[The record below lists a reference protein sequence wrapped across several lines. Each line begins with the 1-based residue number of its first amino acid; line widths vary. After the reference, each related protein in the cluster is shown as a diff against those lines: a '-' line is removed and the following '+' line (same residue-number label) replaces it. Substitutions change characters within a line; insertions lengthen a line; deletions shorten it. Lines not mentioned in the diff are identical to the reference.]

1 MARINNGAS
10 CASSKSG
17 KDMPKKRFNT
27 KRNKGAARRNE
38 RNDRTD
44 RGESAVTET
53 AGVGTSPNDVSWY
66 SNVPGLVET
75 AGRFA
80 FANPLGAPNRLTL
93 QYGQGK
99 EFYGPGIMR
108 LWYYPSIGYS
118 WVDNSAADISAR
130 KLYSYVVHAN
140 SRNTKYDAPDL
151 FMYTVAVAQAYALYS
166 YLTTGYGIC
175 NYYSALNRY
184 QAEAH
189 LTAMGFNSQFFLNN
203 QAGIA
208 FYLQQMAYR
217 LNSLFVPDSL
227 DYFKRIAFMPA
238 HVYMDSPLENSPHYV
253 FVPGFF
259 WKYQWHGVNQSS
271 TLTPVPNTLY
281 EVDSIDKLRGYVDP
295 FIAALT
301 NEQDI
306 GIMAGDVLKA
316 FGEEHMMKV
325 MPMPIEYTVRPEYSL
340 EMLVQIHNCTVCPG
354 DRANSLTI
362 GESANLDTFTVFQ
375 NIGSEDP
382 TRSGA
387 IMFAPKLKQ
396 TGKKAT
402 QPVGTAMI
410 DAGFID
416 MPISNPT
423 PADVMTATRLTAKC
437 VYDESAST
445 TATCPI
451 LNVDRMGTEIINS
464 VSYYVYT
471 ADGLH
476 NYAVDVN
483 AGSSGG
489 NFVQFKFAPILYP
502 IKRGDTAQHDVVN
515 GVGSALNN
523 FAVLSRND
531 VAQLHNAAMLSLF
544 DPKVGTVG

>member
-1 MARINNGAS
+1 MA
-10 CASSKSG
+10 
-17 KDMPKKRFNT
+17 
-27 KRNKGAARRNE
+27 RNKGMQRNNKVAKSNTQDSCARKNHSKFTRKDK
-38 RNDRTD
+38 RPTD
-44 RGESAVTET
+44 TT
-53 AGVGTSPNDVSWY
+53 ASIAEVKDGTSPNDVSWY

-80 FANPLGAPNRLTL
+80 FANPLGAPNRLNL
-93 QYGQGK
+93 QYARGK
-99 EFYGPGIMR
+99 DFYGPGIMR

-151 FMYTVAVAQAYALYS
+151 FMYTIAVAQAYALYS
-166 YLTTGYGIC
+166 YLTTAYGIC

-189 LTAMGFNSQFFLNN
+189 LEAMGLNAAFFLNN

-227 DYFKRIAFMPA
+227 DYFKRIAFLPA

-259 WKYQWHGVNQSS
+259 WKYQWHGVNGSS

-281 EVDSIDKLRGYVDP
+281 DVNSIGKLKGYVDQ

-316 FGEEHMMKV
+316 FGEERMMKV
-325 MPMPIEYTVRPEYSL
+325 VPMPIEYTVRPEYSL
-340 EMLVQIHNCTVCPG
+340 EMLVQIHNSTVCPG
-354 DRANSLTI
+354 DRDKSLTL
-362 GESANLDTFTVFQ
+362 GSQSGLDTFTVCQ
-375 NIGSEDP
+375 NVGTEDP
-382 TRSGA
+382 TSSGA
-387 IMFAPKLKQ
+387 ILFAPKLKQ
-396 TGKKAT
+396 TGKPVA
-402 QPVGTAMI
+402 QPAGTAML
-410 DAGFID
+410 DGAFVD
-416 MPISNPT
+416 MPIANPT
-423 PADVMTATRLTAKC
+423 PADVMTATRLTAKA
-437 VYDESAST
+437 VYDEAAST
-445 TATCPI
+445 AATAPVLTI
-451 LNVDRMGTEIINS
+451 DRMGTEIITS

-476 NYAVDVN
+476 NYSVN
-483 AGSSGG
+483 PNANSAGG
-489 NFVQFKFAPILYP
+489 NYVQFKFAPILYA
-502 IKRGDTAQHDVVN
+502 IKRGTKASEDEVS
-515 GVGSALNN
+515 GVASGLNN
-523 FAVLSRND
+523 FAVLTRND

>member
-1 MARINNGAS
+1 MARNNDVQRKVAKSSTQGS
-10 CASSKSG
+10 CDRKNRSKFVRKG
-17 KDMPKKRFNT
+17 KRQADATTP
-27 KRNKGAARRNE
+27 A
-38 RNDRTD
+38 
-44 RGESAVTET
+44 TE
-53 AGVGTSPNDVSWY
+53 VKDGTSPNDVSWY

-93 QYGQGK
+93 QYARGK

-151 FMYTVAVAQAYALYS
+151 FMYTVAVAQVYALYS
-166 YLTTGYGIC
+166 HLTTAYGIC

-189 LTAMGFNSQFFLNN
+189 LKALSVNAPFFLNN
-203 QAGIA
+203 QASIA

-227 DYFKRIAFMPA
+227 DYFKRIAFLPA
-238 HVYMDSPLENSPHYV
+238 HVYMDSPLENSQHYV

-259 WKYQWHGVNQSS
+259 WKYQWHGVNESS
-271 TLTPVPNTLY
+271 TLTPVPNELWS
-281 EVDSIDKLRGYVDP
+281 VDSMDKLRGFVEP

-325 MPMPIEYTVRPEYSL
+325 VPMPIDFSVKPEYSL
-340 EMLVQIHNCTVCPG
+340 EMLVQIHNSTVCPG
-354 DRANSLTI
+354 DRDKSLAI
-362 GESANLDTFTVFQ
+362 GTQSGLDTFTVFQ
-375 NIGSEDP
+375 NIGSEDA
-382 TRSGA
+382 TISGA
-387 IMFAPKLKQ
+387 IMFSPKLKQ
-396 TGKKAT
+396 AGNQAAK
-402 QPVGTAMI
+402 PVGTAML
-410 DAGFID
+410 DGAFVD
-416 MPISNPT
+416 MPIANPT
-423 PADVMTATRLTAKC
+423 PADVMTATRLTAKA
-437 VYDESAST
+437 VYDASAST
-445 TATCPI
+445 AAGAPV
-451 LNVDRMGTEIINS
+451 LNVDRMGTEIINGL
-464 VSYYVYT
+464 SYYVFT
-471 ADGLH
+471 ANGLQE
-476 NYAVDVN
+476 YSVDPN
-483 AGSSGG
+483 SSFSGG
-489 NFVQFKFAPILYP
+489 NYVQFKFAPILYP
-502 IKRGDTAQHDVVN
+502 IKRGATANEDEVS

-523 FAVLSRND
+523 FSILTRND
-531 VAQLHNAAMLSLF
+531 IAQLHNAAMLSLF